1 MDLGLVKRVYTI
13 NEMTTVQSAPLS
25 STDLSH
31 DAIIHKYAGVF
42 QGFGAL
48 PFTYSIKLRED
59 AQPVIHA
66 PRRVPVA
73 LRDRL
78 KAELDRMVNLG
89 VIKRVEEP
97 TDWVNSMV
105 CVSSKKNDK
114 L

>member
-1 MDLGLVKRVYTI
+1 ME
-13 NEMTTVQSAPLS
+13 NVQSAPLS

-31 DAIIHKYAGVF
+31 DAIVHKYADVF

-78 KAELDRMVNLG
+78 KAELDG
-89 VIKRVEEP
+89 EP
-97 TDWVNSMV
+97 G
-105 CVSSKKNDK
+105 CYKEGRRAH
-114 L
+114 